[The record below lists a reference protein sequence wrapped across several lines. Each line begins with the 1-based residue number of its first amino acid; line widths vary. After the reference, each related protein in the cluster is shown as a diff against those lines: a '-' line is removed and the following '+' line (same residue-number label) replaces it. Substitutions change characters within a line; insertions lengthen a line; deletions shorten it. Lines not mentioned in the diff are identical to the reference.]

1 MCSYFM
7 LPLYFL
13 SVFLLSCCLFDF
25 NEEFLGKVP
34 ECRTSEGAQEIPVR
48 FYLLPGEVS
57 GEIFL
62 LQNPLQS
69 YPKNPLVCSAN
80 PELIVAADL

>member
-34 ECRTSEGAQEIPVR
+34 ECRTSAGAQEIPVY
-48 FYLLPGEVS
+48 FYPLPEEIIEEV
-57 GEIFL
+57 FL

-69 YPKNPLVCSAN
+69 YPKNPLVCSAY
-80 PELIVAADL
+80 PELIGSANL